1 MSKGRKWTVS
11 TRRKDEEVVEAKKSK
26 SNEHINWLKFLE
38 PKTVDDLIVHPKKIE
53 DIKKWFM
60 LGQQLGKSNRILLLI
75 GPSGSS
81 KLSAMKVISKE
92 FDFNVCEWTAKSEV
106 DRDLLIDEG
115 ERGFYYKKQ
124 SELFQEF
131 LIKVSRYNSIFS
143 QKERILIVK
152 DFPNIFMRKGNE
164 EEFWSILKKY
174 KTGGTN
180 PLVFIL
186 TDTNSKSLNI
196 EYNLFPDKI
205 RAQIGIDTINMNPI
219 SATLMKKALKQICA
233 KMKEHEHTD
242 SKFKEPTQSVI
253 DDIIAQ
259 SQGDIRNAIMNLQLV
274 SQQGSIDLS
283 MQTKSRAKKT
293 GKAKKTPTDKI
304 NKGVGR
310 DEVLGIFHGVGRAL
324 HPKKEED
331 PQTKENEAHHNPDS
345 VAECFSSQPGNYIE
359 LLHSNYLKTF
369 SSIDDVKDFTRI
381 MSASDIFQTE
391 YRSAEKLH
399 DLNLNLVIRGAMV
412 CNTEPSKG
420 FRPITGYANKKFRSV
435 EEKCLQEYLCQS
447 TEFNDGHRMSL
458 KDYFLDYTGFLTLFK
473 SYGDNS
479 SSL

>member
-1 MSKGRKWTVS
+1 MQ
-11 TRRKDEEVVEAKKSK
+11 
-26 SNEHINWLKFLE
+26 FLE
-38 PKTVDDLIVHPKKIE
+38 PKTTEDLIIHPKKIE
-53 DIKKWFM
+53 DIRKWFM

-75 GPSGSS
+75 GASGSS

-92 FDFNVCEWTAKSEV
+92 FDFNVCEWIFKAEV
-106 DRDLLIDEG
+106 DRELLMEDG
-115 ERGFYYKKQ
+115 DRGYHYKKQ

-152 DFPNIFMRKGNE
+152 DFPNTFLRKGNE
-164 EEFWSILKKY
+164 EEFWTILKKY
-174 KTGGTN
+174 KSIGTN

-196 EYNLFPDKI
+196 EMNLFPDKI
-205 RAQIGIDTINMNPI
+205 RGQLGIDTINMNPI
-219 SATLMKKALKQICA
+219 STTLMKKALKQICA
-233 KMKEHEHTD
+233 KMKEHEHVD
-242 SKFKEPTQSVI
+242 SKFIEPTQSII

-283 MQTKSRAKKT
+283 MQTKSRTKKA

-324 HPKKEED
+324 HAKKEED
-331 PQTKENEAHHNPDS
+331 PDTKKIKLTHNPDS
-345 VAECFSSQPGNYIE
+345 VADCFLSQPGNYIE

-369 SSIDDVKDFTRI
+369 SSIDDVKDFTKI

-391 YRSAEKLH
+391 YRNADKLH
-399 DLNLNLVIRGAMV
+399 VLNLNLVIRGAMV
-412 CNTEPSKG
+412 CNTEPAKG

-435 EEKCLQEYLCQS
+435 EEKCLQEYLSQS

-458 KDYFLDYTGFLTLFK
+458 KDYFVDYTGYLKLFK
-473 SYGDNS
+473 SFGAGS